1 MHLHHT
7 LEDTAANNAWT
18 EYRPADK
25 ALLCGCLLSLA
36 LVLPPWP
43 WALCLILVS
52 FAFVCLW
59 AQVPCLLWARALT
72 PALAFGL
79 LGVLPLIWMDGSL
92 ERAICVTLR
101 TSAAGSAL
109 VLLIVTSPA
118 GELLGAAQRIR
129 TLRPLVEI
137 TFLTL
142 RFATILRECAASA
155 SIAWHC
161 RAGERRWSR
170 FAYSLQAVASL
181 FTRSLDRARKMD
193 TALALRTSMD
203 DLSFWVPAR
212 RASWK
217 LRLTAVV
224 GAGSVASAA
233 FLLRGAFPWR

>member
-1 MHLHHT
+1 MHVHHT

-18 EYRPADK
+18 AYRPADK

-36 LVLPPWP
+36 LVLPAWP
-43 WALCLILVS
+43 WALCVILVS
-52 FAFVCLW
+52 FAFACLW
-59 AQVPCLLWARALT
+59 AQVPYLLWARALT

-92 ERAICVTLR
+92 QRAIHVMLR
-101 TSAAGSAL
+101 SSAAGSAL
-109 VLLIVTSPA
+109 VLLVVTSPA
-118 GELLGAAQRIR
+118 GELLGTAQRIR
-129 TLRPLVEI
+129 SLRPLVEI

-161 RAGERRWSR
+161 RAGERRWRR

-181 FTRSLDRARKMD
+181 FMRSLERARRMD
-193 TALALRTSMD
+193 SALALRTSMD
-203 DLSFWVPAR
+203 EVSFWVPAR
-212 RASWK
+212 RSSWK
-217 LRLTAVV
+217 LRLTAFA
-224 GAGSVASAA
+224 GTGSVACAA

>member
-7 LEDTAANNAWT
+7 LEDTAAKNAWT
-18 EYRPADK
+18 EYCPADK

-52 FAFVCLW
+52 FAFACFW
-59 AQVPCLLWARALT
+59 AEVPFSLWARALA

-79 LGVLPLIWMDGSL
+79 VGVLPMIWMDGSG
-92 ERAICVTLR
+92 ERTIRVALR
-101 TSAAGSAL
+101 SSAAGSAL
-109 VLLIVTSPA
+109 VLLIVTTPA

-129 TLRPLVEI
+129 ALRPLVEM

-161 RAGERRWSR
+161 RAGERRWNR
-170 FAYSLQAVASL
+170 FAYSLQAVAAL
-181 FTRSLDRARKMD
+181 FMRSLERARKMD
-193 TALALRTSMD
+193 TALALRTSTNE
-203 DLSFWVPAR
+203 LSFWVPGR
-212 RASWK
+212 RGSWK
-217 LRLTAVV
+217 LRLSALA

-233 FLLRGAFPWR
+233 FLLQGAFPWR

>member
-52 FAFVCLW
+52 FAFACLW
-59 AQVPCLLWARALT
+59 AEVPCLFWARALT

-92 ERAICVTLR
+92 ERAIRVTLR
-101 TSAAGSAL
+101 SSAAGSAL

-155 SIAWHC
+155 SIAWHLSRW
-161 RAGERRWSR
+161 RAAVEQIRI
-170 FAYSLQAVASL
+170 FAPGCGFSLHAQS
-181 FTRSLDRARKMD
+181 RARSED
-193 TALALRTSMD
+193 GYRARATYEHGRPELLGSRSPRFVEIAPYCRRRCGLPGQRRL
-203 DLSFWVPAR
+203 PA
-212 RASWK
+212 A
-217 LRLTAVV
+217 
-224 GAGSVASAA
+224 
-233 FLLRGAFPWR
+233 GAFPWR

>member
-7 LEDTAANNAWT
+7 LEDTAAHNAWT

-52 FAFVCLW
+52 FAFACLW
-59 AQVPCLLWARALT
+59 AQVPCLLWARALA

-92 ERAICVTLR
+92 ERAIRVALR
-101 TSAAGSAL
+101 STAAASAL

-118 GELLGAAQRIR
+118 GELLASAQRIR
-129 TLRPLVEI
+129 ALRPLLEI
-137 TFLTL
+137 TFLML

-161 RAGERRWSR
+161 RAGERRWRR
-170 FAYSLQAVASL
+170 FAYSQQAVASL
-181 FTRSLDRARKMD
+181 FMRSIGRARRMD
-193 TALALRTSMD
+193 TALALRTSTD
-203 DLSFWVPAR
+203 AVSFWVPAR
-212 RASWK
+212 RGSWK
-217 LRLTAVV
+217 LRLTAFA
-224 GAGSVASAA
+224 GAGSVAGAA